1 MSSSSSTAATNSS
14 RHVRSRTQSIS
25 SDRPST
31 TGHNLMSPPLSVS
44 PEAVFIAASA
54 ASQIVTNDHDSHSE
68 TWYDQMGIEPSQETA
83 LVSPGALQLANNFVD
98 QLLFNIISVAKST
111 SLSALRPAV
120 SEVLKPKLAKDAIN
134 NADEELREYLGGGEV
149 EDLVHSPSTE
159 TPTDWDLELVWKR
172 TRLRC
177 MVYSSLGDMEEED
190 EDYYMEQEHLRGES
204 DEILSDIVSPAVAI
218 FLTSILEFM
227 GEQVLVIAGQAAFN
241 RLRVKHE
248 KELKEGTRSSS
259 EFFERIVVEELD
271 MERVALDRTLGRLW
285 RSWKKRIRSP
295 TEPNYSRPFSRS
307 SSSTS
312 GVHNQRRGSA
322 ATDHVQLF
330 RTPKDSDPALEVQE
344 EQDGEAAS
352 EEAGQRPNSKV
363 NPAEVPLPDSDV
375 EAVYSDEEESEEED
389 KDYVRRPKSL
399 ILFSSTAKNKLASL
413 RASLTNTSLRRPRS
427 LPPPRRR
434 IRPHSMTS
442 SPLAETQSVKDASK
456 DESKDEN
463 LTEEPTAE
471 AKDSISQK
479 EIVDANANENEE
491 PSQTVEQKA
500 IPDGLMPV
508 ATNDSTPVI
517 STRASSIAPLT
528 EIEEDEIEEFAEE
541 PEILTSSRI
550 SIGGRSSSPS
560 TSDSGKP
567 TLMPVRTNSIRSVRI
582 IEVQSPRSPT
592 AGSRA
597 SSMDFQDPASVARRI
612 STPPIVEEKDSGAAP
627 GNRHGVILQRSFED
641 SQEANSVAVQPA
653 RNPSPLRS
661 VHSQEVYELAAPTTT
676 KVTILSS
683 SGPEAPVEDKPVEEK
698 PAVPSKSMRNPPMP
712 TLPERSTSRPVYGRS
727 SSNETTSNTSV
738 RRGTPESQ
746 KMPRPLPSDS
756 PSSTSAKFK
765 AVHNSEDGSPR
776 RPEDRARDFEQLIH
790 SQETLQY
797 TLTPENMRDID
808 SASSQHTGSPKP
820 NRFQRNEDNKHE
832 RSRSSSIKRAASI
845 TKKINAGTHPL
856 SSNPPTDIPFAGK
869 FSEAVLGVP
878 NPGPPRS
885 RSGMTAQA
893 REARIPRE
901 SLQDFADFIRS
912 TGPPGER
919 NVQHTRGHAASISTI
934 RVPKGPTHVKKSASI
949 DSRQTHLSNRSNLQ
963 ARDATVNPGSENSDL
978 IDFIRRG
985 PPNSNGNNPRIP
997 RHVAPFRST
1006 MDSDQLQ
1013 MAGAVG
1019 GKAIDAV
1026 IPNIR
1031 NSEASTNVTDAS
1043 APSSMNSQSALLS
1056 KANKMQQY
1064 SGNNFDDDDMM
1075 PKRTQRRV
1083 RDPYAIDFSDEEDE
1097 DMDIMPQPKQK
1108 KEESLIDFLNSY
1120 PPPPEPMPEP
1130 VAIPKKKS
1138 SAPNLIARLRSGGS
1152 SIRSASNPK
1161 GFGDSRSLSSRAGNN
1176 SKGYTPIV
1184 IPTSAEKFGG
1194 EPRPPPTAPSG
1205 LTGRVPM
1212 KKFEARDAVSANTR
1226 TSDLASFL
1234 RDSEPPPQPVM
1245 SLPAQSESKSSGFSR
1260 MFERRKKSTAY

>member
-1 MSSSSSTAATNSS
+1 MSSSSSVAVTNSS

-44 PEAVFIAASA
+44 PEAAFIAASA

-68 TWYDQMGIEPSQETA
+68 IWYDQMGIEPSEETA
-83 LVSPGALQLANNFVD
+83 LVSPGALQLANNFID
-98 QLLFNIISVAKST
+98 QLLFNIISIAKST

-134 NADEELREYLGGGEV
+134 NADEELREYLGGGEI
-149 EDLVHSPSTE
+149 EDLVQSPNTE
-159 TPTDWDLELVWKR
+159 VPADWDLELVWKR

-204 DEILSDIVSPAVAI
+204 DDIMSDVVSPAVAI

-241 RLRVKHE
+241 RLRVKCE
-248 KELKEGTRSSS
+248 KELKEGTRVRG
-259 EFFERIVVEELD
+259 ELFERLVVEELD

-285 RSWKKRIRSP
+285 RAWKKRIRSP
-295 TEPNYSRPFSRS
+295 GEPNYSRPFSRS

-312 GVHNQRRGSA
+312 GVANQRRGSA
-322 ATDHVQLF
+322 ATDHVQLL
-330 RTPKDSDPALEVQE
+330 RTPRDSDTALDVQE
-344 EQDGEAAS
+344 EQDGETAS
-352 EEAGQRPNSKV
+352 EKPDQKSNPKSISKV
-363 NPAEVPLPDSDV
+363 DPAEVPLPDSDV
-375 EAVYSDEEESEEED
+375 EAIYSESEED
-389 KDYVRRPKSL
+389 KDIGRPKSL
-399 ILFSSTAKNKLASL
+399 IILSSSAKNRLASL
-413 RASLTNTSLRRPRS
+413 RASLKSSSIRRVRS
-427 LPPPRRR
+427 LPSRKRPRYPSTPGASRE
-434 IRPHSMTS
+434 I
-442 SPLAETQSVKDASK
+442 ETQPHEDTSK
-456 DESKDEN
+456 DEAETVEGISTKDN
-463 LTEEPTAE
+463 RCDND
-471 AKDSISQK
+471 K
-479 EIVDANANENEE
+479 NEQ
-491 PSQTVEQKA
+491 PAQTLEQKA
-500 IPDGLMPV
+500 IPDGLIPV
-508 ATNDSTPVI
+508 VNNDVTPAI
-517 STRASSIAPLT
+517 STRASSIVPLT
-528 EIEEDEIEEFAEE
+528 GIEEDEIEEFAEE

-560 TSDSGKP
+560 TSDSGRP
-567 TLMPVRTNSIRSVRI
+567 TPLMPIRTNSIRSVRI

-597 SSMDFQDPASVARRI
+597 SSMDFQDPALVSRRI
-612 STPPIVEEKDSGAAP
+612 STPPIVEENDSGAPAEKK
-627 GNRHGVILQRSFED
+627 HAVVLQRSFDD
-641 SQEANSVAVQPA
+641 SQEASSGAVQPA

-661 VHSQEVYELAAPTTT
+661 VHSQAVYELAATTTT
-676 KVTILSS
+676 KVSILS
-683 SGPEAPVEDKPVEEK
+683 GPTTESPLEEK
-698 PAVPSKSMRNPPMP
+698 PAAPLKSSRNPPMP
-712 TLPERSTSRPVYGRS
+712 TLLEKSTTRPSYGRS
-727 SSNETTSNTSV
+727 SSNDTTSNV
-738 RRGTPESQ
+738 PPRRGTPDSP
-746 KMPRPLPSDS
+746 KRPRPMPSDS

-765 AVHNSEDGSPR
+765 AVRTSEDGSSR
-776 RPEDRARDFEQLIH
+776 RSEDRARDFEQLIH

-808 SASSQHTGSPKP
+808 SSSSQHTGSPKP
-820 NRFQRNEDNKHE
+820 NRFQRSEDTGHAE
-832 RSRSSSIKRAASI
+832 RSRSSSFKRTASF
-845 TKKINAGTHPL
+845 TKQTNLGSNPL
-856 SSNPPTDIPFAGK
+856 GSNPPNDIPFTGK
-869 FSEAVLGVP
+869 FSEVISSAPAPVP
-878 NPGPPRS
+878 PKS

-893 REARIPRE
+893 REARVPGE
-901 SLQDFADFIRS
+901 SLQDFANFIRS

-919 NVQHTRGHAASISTI
+919 SVQHSRGHAASISTI
-934 RVPKGPTHVKKSASI
+934 RAPRGGPTHVKKSASI
-949 DSRQTHLSNRSNLQ
+949 DSRQTSLSNRSHFQ

-985 PPNSNGNNPRIP
+985 PPSTNANNPRIP

-1031 NSEASTNVTDAS
+1031 NSEASTNVTEAS

-1056 KANKMQQY
+1056 KVAKVQQY
-1064 SGNNFDDDDMM
+1064 SSNNFDDDDMT

-1083 RDPYAIDFSDEEDE
+1083 RDPYSIDFSDEEDE
-1097 DMDIMPQPKQK
+1097 ESDIMPQPKPK

-1120 PPPPEPMPEP
+1120 PPPPEPMPQP

-1152 SIRSASNPK
+1152 SIRSASNPR
-1161 GFGDSRSLSSRAGNN
+1161 GFGADSRSLSSRAGT

-1184 IPTSAEKFGG
+1184 IPTSADKFGSSS
-1194 EPRPPPTAPSG
+1194 RPPPTAPSG
-1205 LTGRVPM
+1205 GGSMGRVPM

-1245 SLPAQSESKSSGFSR
+1245 SPPTQSESKSSGFSR
-1260 MFERRKKSTAY
+1260 MFERRKKSFAY

>member
-1 MSSSSSTAATNSS
+1 MSSSSSVAVTNPS

-31 TGHNLMSPPLSVS
+31 TGHNMMSPPLSVS

-68 TWYDQMGIEPSQETA
+68 IWYDQMGIEPSEETA

-134 NADEELREYLGGGEV
+134 NADEELREYLGGGEI
-149 EDLVHSPSTE
+149 EDLVQSPNTE
-159 TPTDWDLELVWKR
+159 VPADWDLELVWKR

-204 DEILSDIVSPAVAI
+204 DDIMSDVVSPAVAI

-241 RLRVKHE
+241 RLRVKYE
-248 KELKEGTRSSS
+248 KELKEGTRVRGGL
-259 EFFERIVVEELD
+259 FERLVVEELD

-285 RSWKKRIRSP
+285 RAWKKRIRSP
-295 TEPNYSRPFSRS
+295 GEPNYSRPFSRS

-312 GVHNQRRGSA
+312 GVANQRRGSA
-322 ATDHVQLF
+322 ATDYVQLL
-330 RTPKDSDPALEVQE
+330 RTPRDSDPALDVQE
-344 EQDGEAAS
+344 EQDGEAAGEKTDQKS
-352 EEAGQRPNSKV
+352 NPKSIPKV
-363 NPAEVPLPDSDV
+363 DPAEVPLPDSDV
-375 EAVYSDEEESEEED
+375 EAIYSDEESEQE
-389 KDYVRRPKSL
+389 KDFGRPKSL
-399 ILFSSTAKNKLASL
+399 IILSSSTKGRLASL
-413 RASLTNTSLRRPRS
+413 RASLENSSIRRVRS
-427 LPPPRRR
+427 LPSRKRPRYRSTPGASR
-434 IRPHSMTS
+434 EI
-442 SPLAETQSVKDASK
+442 ETQPHKDTSK
-456 DESKDEN
+456 DEGKTIDGVSTKD
-463 LTEEPTAE
+463 TRY
-471 AKDSISQK
+471 DD
-479 EIVDANANENEE
+479 VNENEQ
-491 PSQTVEQKA
+491 PNQKLEQKA
-500 IPDGLMPV
+500 IPDGLIPV
-508 ATNDSTPVI
+508 VNNDITPAI
-517 STRASSIAPLT
+517 STRTSSIVPLT
-528 EIEEDEIEEFAEE
+528 EIEEDEIEEFTEE

-567 TLMPVRTNSIRSVRI
+567 TPLMPVRTNSIRSVRI

-592 AGSRA
+592 ARSRA
-597 SSMDFQDPASVARRI
+597 SSMDFQDPALVARRI
-612 STPPIVEEKDSGAAP
+612 STPPIVEENDSGAP
-627 GNRHGVILQRSFED
+627 PEKKHTVILQRSFDD
-641 SQEANSVAVQPA
+641 SQETSSGAVQPA

-661 VHSQEVYELAAPTTT
+661 VHSQAVYELAATTPTKVSILSGPTTEPP
-676 KVTILSS
+676 L
-683 SGPEAPVEDKPVEEK
+683 EEK
-698 PAVPSKSMRNPPMP
+698 PVAPLKSSRNPPMP
-712 TLPERSTSRPVYGRS
+712 TLLERSTSRPVYGRS
-727 SSNETTSNTSV
+727 SSNDTASNIPA
-738 RRGTPESQ
+738 RRGTPESP
-746 KMPRPLPSDS
+746 KMSRPMPSDS

-765 AVHNSEDGSPR
+765 PVRTSEDGSSR
-776 RPEDRARDFEQLIH
+776 RSEDRARDFEQLIH

-808 SASSQHTGSPKP
+808 SSSSQHTGSPKP
-820 NRFQRNEDNKHE
+820 NRFQRGEDTRHAE
-832 RSRSSSIKRAASI
+832 RSRSSSMKRTASF
-845 TKKINAGTHPL
+845 TKQTNLGSNPL
-856 SSNPPTDIPFAGK
+856 GSHPPTDIPFTGK
-869 FSEAVLGVP
+869 FSEVISSAPAPVP
-878 NPGPPRS
+878 PKS
-885 RSGMTAQA
+885 RSGMAAQA
-893 REARIPRE
+893 REARVPGE
-901 SLQDFADFIRS
+901 SLQDFANFIRS
-912 TGPPGER
+912 TGPPVER
-919 NVQHTRGHAASISTI
+919 SVQHSRGHAASISTI
-934 RVPKGPTHVKKSASI
+934 RAPRGPTHVKKSASI
-949 DSRQTHLSNRSNLQ
+949 DSRHTGLSNRSHFQ

-985 PPNSNGNNPRIP
+985 PPSTNANNPRIP

-1031 NSEASTNVTDAS
+1031 NSEASTNVTEAS

-1056 KANKMQQY
+1056 KVSKVQQY
-1064 SGNNFDDDDMM
+1064 SSNNFDDDDMM

-1097 DMDIMPQPKQK
+1097 ELDIMPQPKPK

-1120 PPPPEPMPEP
+1120 PPPPEPMPQP

-1152 SIRSASNPK
+1152 SIRSASNPRV
-1161 GFGDSRSLSSRAGNN
+1161 FGADSRSLSSRAGT

-1184 IPTSAEKFGG
+1184 IPTSADKFGSN
-1194 EPRPPPTAPSG
+1194 PRPPPTAPSSSM
-1205 LTGRVPM
+1205 GRVPM

-1245 SLPAQSESKSSGFSR
+1245 SPPTQNESKSSGFSR